1 MRVIIVMESLSSNR
15 LQSPQL
21 MIEKPPPVRVMDSM
35 ALFASDRYQEVQ
47 IIHAGKV
54 YRLRKTRQ
62 GKLILTT

>member
-1 MRVIIVMESLSSNR
+1 MESLSSRQLPLAR
-15 LQSPQL
+15 LV
-21 MIEKPPPVRVMDSM
+21 EKTASVRVMDSV
-35 ALFASDRYQEVQ
+35 ALFASDRYHEVQ

>member
-1 MRVIIVMESLSSNR
+1 MEPFSSNQLQLAR
-15 LQSPQL
+15 LV
-21 MIEKPPPVRVMDSM
+21 EKPPPARVMDSV

>member
-1 MRVIIVMESLSSNR
+1 MRIIIVMESLSSNR
-15 LQSPQL
+15 LQSARL
-21 MIEKPPPVRVMDSM
+21 IEKSPPVRVMDST